1 MSQVIGWGFDR
12 AFDRWPGFAFWVAN
26 HIVVTEVVIIGA
38 EVALLLYL
46 MARRIPT
53 WIDNGY
59 KHENKAD
66 NLGSLRRVSA

>member
-1 MSQVIGWGFDR
+1 VV
-12 AFDRWPGFAFWVAN
+12 PT

-38 EVALLLYL
+38 ELALLLYL